1 MKFTWEKKENSTGV
15 LSAAVT
21 GDIWEKAQAKAFRKI
36 AAKVKIKGFR
46 EGQAPEA
53 MVRRMVSEQE
63 IFYDAIDMIANEVL
77 AEGVKDQKLSL
88 VDRPSLELGSVT
100 KEEAVLKFNCTVSP
114 DVELG
119 DYKGLEYKPAKVTAT
134 AGEIKEELE
143 KIRKE
148 YTEQVIKEDG
158 AVENGDIAV
167 IDFEGFKDGVA
178 FEGGKG
184 DNYPLEIG
192 SGSFIPGFE
201 EQLVGMK
208 AGEEK
213 EINVTFPEEYGAK
226 ELAGKPAVFKVKV
239 NSIKQNVVPELD
251 DDLAKDLGEE
261 GIETLKDLEK
271 KIKKDIQTRK
281 KNEAEEALKNE
292 LLKRVSEASKV
303 EIPEVMIETEKD
315 YMLNDMKNRI
325 ANQGIPFKQY
335 LELIKKTEKEVRE
348 DIGGNAADRVKSRL
362 VLAKIAAEEKLKV
375 TAEDIEAE
383 FKDMAASYRMSVDQ
397 IKHYVNADDLSYD
410 LSLRKALDFIKDK
423 AVALKPEP
431 KTTGK
436 KAANEEKDA

>member
-77 AEGVKDQKLSL
+77 AEGVKDQELSL

-271 KIKKDIQTRK
+271 KIKKDI
-281 KNEAEEALKNE
+281 
-292 LLKRVSEASKV
+292 
-303 EIPEVMIETEKD
+303 
-315 YMLNDMKNRI
+315 
-325 ANQGIPFKQY
+325 
-335 LELIKKTEKEVRE
+335 
-348 DIGGNAADRVKSRL
+348 
-362 VLAKIAAEEKLKV
+362 
-375 TAEDIEAE
+375 
-383 FKDMAASYRMSVDQ
+383 
-397 IKHYVNADDLSYD
+397 
-410 LSLRKALDFIKDK
+410 
-423 AVALKPEP
+423 
-431 KTTGK
+431 
-436 KAANEEKDA
+436 